1 MIEQELKL
9 MLLRQWTLFDSLNYS
24 NYIVSKF
31 ILWKE
36 PGQRDLKKFLAKI
49 GVPLDQARQKYN
61 FMDPEIRNQLKQK
74 ILDSSNEY
82 GLDNI
87 MMNSYIRQID
97 SKT

>member
-49 GVPLDQARQKYN
+49 GVPLDQAK
-61 FMDPEIRNQLKQK
+61 
-74 ILDSSNEY
+74 
-82 GLDNI
+82 
-87 MMNSYIRQID
+87 
-97 SKT
+97 